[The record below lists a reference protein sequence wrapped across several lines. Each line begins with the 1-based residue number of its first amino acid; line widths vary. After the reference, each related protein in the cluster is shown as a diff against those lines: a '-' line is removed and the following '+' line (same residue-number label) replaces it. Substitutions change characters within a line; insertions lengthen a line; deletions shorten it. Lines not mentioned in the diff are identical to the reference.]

1 MAEPVESLTFV
12 NSVYTE
18 ALTLAQQAQ
27 DYLAGQ
33 ARHERAEMTLVER
46 ALVTC
51 EAMRLTARLSEV
63 IAWLLTQRAVQVGEL
78 TREEAAQPAH
88 RLSRKAPFAHADDAT
103 EAQLPPRLRELMD
116 ESHRLYRRVARLDD
130 MLGKAEG

>member
-1 MAEPVESLTFV
+1 MAEPAESLAFV

-18 ALTLAQQAQ
+18 VLTLAQQAQ

-46 ALVTC
+46 ALITV

-63 IAWLLTQRAVQVGEL
+63 IAWLLTQRAVQAGEM
-78 TREEAAQPAH
+78 TREEAARPDH
-88 RLSRKAPFAHADDAT
+88 RLSRKPPVACADAT
-103 EAQLPPRLRELMD
+103 VEARLPPRLRDLME